1 MENLFFQIE
10 TLVIELLLV
19 ISIVAMMVQ
28 YLRVPYTVALVI
40 TGLLISILRPQIEA
54 ITGPIQLELTSEL
67 ILALLVPPLIF
78 EAAFNLDFDKLRR
91 SLGTILVLAIP
102 GVIVSM
108 FIVGGVVAGT
118 TGLSISVALVFG
130 ALISATDPV
139 SVIALFKSLGVPKR
153 LAVLVEGE
161 SLLNDGTAIV
171 VFNLVLG
178 IAVAGA
184 VEFTLLE
191 GVIDFVTVVAGGLI
205 IGIVLG
211 TGISWL
217 ISRVDNHL
225 VETTLTTVLAFGA
238 FLIAERLHVSGVLAV
253 VAAGILNGNSS
264 SRGMSPTTRIIL
276 NNFWEYIAFLANSFI
291 FLLIGFEVDI
301 SELLADWQPIL
312 FAIVAVLAAR
322 MIVVYVTTRLIV
334 PVTKRSN
341 MIETIPNSWQHVLVW
356 GGVRGAI
363 SLALALSLPFALG
376 ADRVLLIHM
385 TFGVVL
391 FSLFVQGTSIGW
403 LLSRLGIVKRDERQE
418 EYDLNNAR
426 LFALRSAEAHL
437 NELHDRHLVS
447 QQTYEEVKQE
457 LNVVQTE
464 YRTSMQHMLI
474 EHPEMLA
481 TAKRN
486 VWRDL
491 LQVQRDALLDLRRDG
506 TISEQI
512 FEEIAVG
519 IDQAI
524 DSDHPH
530 QPHTHPEEE
539 IPHAAP
545 ADDTDEPVE
554 ETQADTP

>member
-539 IPHAAP
+539 IPQAAP

-554 ETQADTP
+554 ET